1 MSKCLIIID
10 HSFRT
15 NSFIFKKAI
24 SSYKTICVV
33 YVSNYYLNDNN
44 KNYYKNN
51 NNLFYYESLNYF
63 SSRLKENYDLNL
75 KIIKSKNPVGLIEDF
90 CKKEKIEK
98 VYYDKPLFSEKLRF
112 NNIDVEEVDSDSYID
127 SCTKMTAK
135 SRWIYWTKNRLKK
148 EEVFCNYNKINDF
161 GNVGELHKINHN
173 LSLKTHKNVCNIL
186 KRFKGK
192 VLSYH
197 ETRNKREGSTKLSK
211 FLHHG
216 LIDPRVITHL
226 VLSLSPMF
234 IEKDNP
240 IIPVLRQ
247 LAFREICIRKC
258 RIKEISFLDSVDSIS
273 KKLLDEKSYNNLLNN
288 TFTPVLSK
296 KDIMNGNTKND
307 YLNKEIKQCIKN
319 RWMPNRSRMWF
330 AGECYWNLGGGLKSL
345 ETLIDF
351 FNTHCEDAQ
360 SPNNIVNCVE
370 SFKLQYG
377 KVMRFNQER
386 TLKLLND

>member
-1 MSKCLIIID
+1 
-10 HSFRT
+10 
-15 NSFIFKKAI
+15 
-24 SSYKTICVV
+24 
-33 YVSNYYLNDNN
+33 
-44 KNYYKNN
+44 
-51 NNLFYYESLNYF
+51 
-63 SSRLKENYDLNL
+63 
-75 KIIKSKNPVGLIEDF
+75 
-90 CKKEKIEK
+90 
-98 VYYDKPLFSEKLRF
+98 
-112 NNIDVEEVDSDSYID
+112 
-127 SCTKMTAK
+127 
-135 SRWIYWTKNRLKK
+135 
-148 EEVFCNYNKINDF
+148 
-161 GNVGELHKINHN
+161 
-173 LSLKTHKNVCNIL
+173 
-186 KRFKGK
+186 
-192 VLSYH
+192 
-197 ETRNKREGSTKLSK
+197 
-211 FLHHG
+211 
-216 LIDPRVITHL
+216 
-226 VLSLSPMF
+226 MF